1 MSGDS
6 VERLI
11 VLGASNVVRGL
22 PALVSSM
29 RRSEGNAE
37 FLVAAGLGRS
47 YGVSSRFSYRILPGI
62 LTGGLWAAVSER
74 APMRTRA
81 VVADVGNDLL
91 YGFPPEQVLAWV
103 EDAVGRLESVADD
116 IVIVG
121 LPLHSIDS
129 LSETRFR
136 LFRSLLVPSCTLS
149 LSDLAVSARTV
160 HEGLMTMARKRK
172 HRFFELRAGWYGI
185 DPIHIR
191 PRYWRAAWS
200 EIAGLPV
207 SQPLSLV
214 ETMRLRLLRPERRIL
229 FSREQ
234 ITEQTGS
241 GIGGVKVFLF

>member
-1 MSGDS
+1 
-6 VERLI
+6 
-11 VLGASNVVRGL
+11 
-22 PALVSSM
+22 M
-29 RRSEGNAE
+29 RHSEGNTE
-37 FLVAAGLGRS
+37 LLVAAGLGRS

-62 LTGGLWAAVSER
+62 LSGGLWAALPER
-74 APMRTRA
+74 APMYTRA

-91 YGFPPEQVLAWV
+91 YGFSPEQVLHWV
-103 EDAVGRLESVADD
+103 EDAVGRLEAVADD

-129 LSETRFR
+129 LSDMRFR

-149 LSDLAVSARTV
+149 LPDLAAAASRVQQ
-160 HEGLMTMARKRK
+160 GLSHMARSRK
-172 HRFFELRAGWYGI
+172 HRFLELKSHWYGF

-191 PRYWRAAWS
+191 PRYWRTAWG

-229 FSREQ
+229 FSRDQ
-234 ITEQTGS
+234 ITAQNGAI
-241 GIGGVKVFLF
+241 IGGVKLFLF

>member
-37 FLVAAGLGRS
+37 LLIAAGLGRS

-62 LTGGLWAAVSER
+62 LSGGLWATLPER
-74 APMRTRA
+74 PPVRTRA

-91 YGFPPEQVLAWV
+91 YGFSPDQVLAWV

-149 LSDLAVSARTV
+149 LADLGASARTV
-160 HEGLMTMARKRK
+160 HEGLRRMAGSRR
-172 HRFFELRAGWYGI
+172 HRFLELQPQWYGI

-191 PRYWRAAWS
+191 PRYWRTAWS

-207 SQPLSLV
+207 LQPLSLV

-234 ITEQTGS
+234 ITEQRGS
-241 GIGGVKVFLF
+241 GIGGVKIFLF

>member
-1 MSGDS
+1 MPGDS

-29 RRSEGNAE
+29 RRREGNAE
-37 FLVAAGLGRS
+37 LLVAAGLGRS
-47 YGVSSRFSYRILPGI
+47 YGISSRFSYRILPSI
-62 LTGGLWAAVSER
+62 LSGGLWAALPER
-74 APMRTRA
+74 PSMRTRA

-91 YGFPPEQVLAWV
+91 YGFSPEQVLQWV
-103 EDAVGRLESVADD
+103 GDALGRLEAVADD

-121 LPLHSIDS
+121 LPLHSVES
-129 LSETRFR
+129 LSEMRFR

-160 HEGLMTMARKRK
+160 HEGLRRMANSRR
-172 HRFFELRAGWYGI
+172 HRFLELKSHWYGI

-191 PRYWRAAWS
+191 PRYWRAAWG

-214 ETMRLRLLRPERRIL
+214 EIMRLRLLRPERRIL

-234 ITEQTGS
+234 NTEQRGS
-241 GIGGVKVFLF
+241 RIEGVKVFLF